1 MKGSNRKI
9 ILASN
14 NSHKIDE
21 IKDILKDFQ
30 FQIVSLMEA
39 GIEVE
44 VEEDGKTFEE
54 NAYKKAISIMN
65 ITGEAVIA
73 DDSGLEVY
81 ALGGAPGVYSAR
93 FSGEHGNS
101 KKNNEK
107 LIEMMKD
114 VPDGKRG
121 ARFVS
126 SIILLFPEGKEIR
139 AEGYI
144 EGIISYEEK
153 GDKGFGYD
161 PLFIVPDRNK
171 TFAELESNEKNAIS
185 HRGVALELLKSKLKE
200 AGL

>member
-1 MKGSNRKI
+1 MKSYRKI

-14 NSHKIDE
+14 NSHKVNE
-21 IKDILKDFQ
+21 IKAILRDFQ
-30 FQIVSLMEA
+30 FEIVSLMEA

-65 ITGEAVIA
+65 ITGEAAIA

-93 FSGEHGNS
+93 FSGEHGDD

-107 LIEMMKD
+107 LIDMMKD
-114 VPDGKRG
+114 IPYDKRG

-126 SIILLFPEGKEIR
+126 SIVLLFPDGKEIK
-139 AEGYI
+139 AEGYV
-144 EGIISYEEK
+144 EGIIGYEEK

-161 PLFIVPDRNK
+161 PLFIVPSREK
-171 TFAELESNEKNAIS
+171 TFAELQNGEKNAIS
-185 HRGVALELLKSKLKE
+185 HRGMALELLRGKLKE
-200 AGL
+200 LGL